1 MDKPPFDGLKPK
13 ELLNRLNYIHYAT
26 SNPQEPINYLE
37 YKTHADKLL
46 DSDNTKLSTE

>member
-26 SNPQEPINYLE
+26 ANPQEPINYLE

-46 DSDNTKLSTE
+46 DE